1 MLPTCPSCGQ
11 SVLEDNVV
19 DCPFCGAA
27 MDGSRGAKNT
37 PRPKAGPA
45 VNRPGARKVPEK
57 PATASTGSGST
68 AAAPPAQS
76 VPKPTAA
83 PARAGKPVV
92 DEDDPFGI
100 GSARAA
106 ASAIQAVL
114 KPEKGKMHRVICPMC
129 EQQGFVSKTAVGKL
143 VRCANEKCMVPL
155 FTAPDPNAPVE
166 RKPTRLSDE
175 AEAARRAA
183 ESSPKKKNPVVIY
196 AVVGGVL
203 LVVTMIV
210 LPMLTKPDV
219 NPDLN
224 KPVPVKEFEDEDAL
238 AAEQQKKNAAAKAA
252 ADAVNPVLIVG
263 DQVKRMIGMARQA
276 NLRDKSWA
284 RRMTGDLFVRLED
297 MQAAGT
303 EFNQLVSLD
312 RSRGFYRIEPHLGR
326 YWRAIA
332 SGDSAGAKKA
342 LEDALVDVPSIPRT
356 GRQGTDAC
364 LALAAAL
371 FQDGRADQAAQFLAV
386 RQLDASVPH
395 RQDLMGSTAWTFA
408 AGRCRDAGLSA
419 PAALDQLLWM
429 DPLHTAVA
437 GDLASHQRWTEAISW
452 SGTASTARSRSDAL
466 VLIADIAA
474 EAKADSSVFAQI
486 EAAAPSGDLAGTIR
500 VRAAVA
506 AATKDSTKVE
516 ACLSSFGQM
525 QNAVAV
531 AMPTSQQLVQ
541 NETPNRDVFVDQ
553 FIASSETVR
562 AALIAG
568 KPDLAA
574 TALNRCL
581 TDAWAAAP
589 PTTQLRQPL
598 VRMNQDEVGFK
609 RQLAAE
615 LLIPDDNRF
624 ASEFRSYRR
633 HLEQMLRQAEDR
645 RLTLLLVL
653 SRIARSGGAE
663 FVRQSVTA
671 SPELSQELRIDALVG
686 LLNASARAAGQSQP
700 ILAPSVPPVGAAAF
714 GTSELVLATSHVLD
728 LAWANREQ
736 KLPECLVALEL
747 QAGVTMPGLRLSL
760 LNELVESAA
769 MTASDPTTVLNA
781 VNALKNGAWREELF
795 EVAGRVIAERQQ
807 EKQAEA
813 WTSTVKVLPL
823 EHISLLYG
831 ISLGL
836 LDRPVPSAP
845 APAGRTKPTSASSTT
860 NSTKN

>member
-45 VNRPGARKVPEK
+45 VNRPGARKVPDK
-57 PATASTGSGST
+57 PATSSPGSGGTS
-68 AAAPPAQS
+68 AAPPALS
-76 VPKPTAA
+76 AAKPSAA

-100 GSARAA
+100 GSGRAA

-129 EQQGFVSKTAVGKL
+129 EQQGFVAKSAVGKL

-196 AVVGGVL
+196 AVIGGVL

-224 KPVPVKEFEDEDAL
+224 KPVPVPEYEDEDAI
-238 AAEQQKKNAAAKAA
+238 AAEQQKKKAAAQAA

-263 DQVKRMIGMARQA
+263 DHAKRMIGLARQA

-284 RRMTGDLFVRLED
+284 RRMTGDLFVRLND

-332 SGDSAGAKKA
+332 SGDAAGAKKA
-342 LEDALVDVPSIPRT
+342 LDDALADVPSIPRT

-371 FQDGRADQAAQFLAV
+371 FQEGRADQAAQFLAV
-386 RQLDASVPH
+386 RQLDSSVPH
-395 RQDLMGSTAWTFA
+395 RQDMMGSTAWTFA
-408 AGRCRDAGLSA
+408 AGRCREAGLSA
-419 PAALDQLLWM
+419 PAALDQLLWI

-437 GDLASHQRWTEAISW
+437 GDLASHQRWTEAINW
-452 SGTASTARSRSDAL
+452 SKTASSARSMSDAL
-466 VLIADIAA
+466 VLVADIAA

-486 EAAAPSGDLAGTIR
+486 EEAVRSGDLAGTLR

-506 AATKDSTKVE
+506 AATKDVAKIE
-516 ACLSSFGQM
+516 ACLSTFSQM
-525 QNAVAV
+525 QNAIAAV
-531 AMPTSQQLVQ
+531 VPTSQQLVQ
-541 NETPNRDVFVDQ
+541 NEIPDRDIFLDQ
-553 FIASSETVR
+553 LIATGETVR
-562 AALIAG
+562 AALITG

-581 TDAWAAAP
+581 TDAWAVAP

-598 VRMNQDEVGFK
+598 VKMTQDEGSFK

-615 LLIPDDNRF
+615 LLIPDNNRF

-633 HLEQMLRQAEDR
+633 HLEQLLLQAEDR

-663 FVRQSVTA
+663 FVRQSVNA
-671 SPELSQELRIDALVG
+671 SAELSQELKIDALVG

-700 ILAPSVPPVGAAAF
+700 ILAPADPPVGAAAF

-747 QAGVTMPGLRLSL
+747 RAGTTRPGLRLAL

-769 MTASDPTTVLNA
+769 RTASDPAIVLNA
-781 VNALKNGAWREELF
+781 VSALKNGAWREELF
-795 EVAGRVIAERQQ
+795 EVAGRVIAERRQ

-823 EHISLLYG
+823 EHIALLYG
-831 ISLGL
+831 ISLGM
-836 LDRPVPSAP
+836 LDRPAP
-845 APAGRTKPTSASSTT
+845 ATASPTTGSDPASASSAT
-860 NSTKN
+860 NSTTK